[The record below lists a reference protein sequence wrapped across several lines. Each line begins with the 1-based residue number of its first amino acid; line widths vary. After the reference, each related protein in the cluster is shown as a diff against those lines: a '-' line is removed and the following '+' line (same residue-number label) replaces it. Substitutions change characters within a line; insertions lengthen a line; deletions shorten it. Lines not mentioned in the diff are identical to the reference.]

1 MKIKT
6 QYNAGNSARLALILA
21 LNFISNSHGQ
31 DNFAQFELE
40 REDNWSPLI
49 SEDLNG
55 DRLKDL
61 IYSSY
66 SDAAGRELYIH
77 YQQSDGTFQT
87 TPERIEIKREIIGI
101 GFAELRATPGMELV
115 LYATTGVFG
124 LSPSIEGYS
133 DNLRPL
139 VQWDLVANIPDKKT
153 VEFLPPLN
161 DIDGD
166 NKIDMLI
173 PGSEGYGLF
182 SSTSI
187 DLDKNSFVLK
197 DIINPVNDNLIS
209 ARRNNRGAELD
220 GRLSINAREG
230 IVVDVAVEKSH
241 PFDNFL
247 TTWPRTISTDGLPK
261 ENKPLLENESWIPNI
276 IIGNFDNSVGNELA
290 YVNLDDEAR
299 PQLNLRLIQKQKS
312 IEHFHWVGSLPD
324 GGDSTFVDLDLDG
337 LLDMIFLQGG
347 GNSWEAKLYRNRGG
361 GFDFKNP
368 DQVMRFSGY
377 DVRLNVFPT
386 PVGDPALNVSYY
398 TIPVVEAIRNASVTR
413 VNLIYKN
420 NAGDDLLLFE
430 RKPISRQEENFGVE
444 NIRGLAEQLTL
455 AYDVD
460 GDGKNDAAYITEN
473 GTLAAKKVQSDL
485 SIAREPFWE
494 YILPKTV
501 FEFKVLML
509 NDDDVPDLILRH
521 GTSTTVLVSRP

>member
-61 IYSSY
+61 IYSHY

-187 DLDKNSFVLK
+187 E
-197 DIINPVNDNLIS
+197 I
-209 ARRNNRGAELD
+209 
-220 GRLSINAREG
+220 GRAH
-230 IVVDVAVEKSH
+230 V
-241 PFDNFL
+241 
-247 TTWPRTISTDGLPK
+247 
-261 ENKPLLENESWIPNI
+261 
-276 IIGNFDNSVGNELA
+276 
-290 YVNLDDEAR
+290 
-299 PQLNLRLIQKQKS
+299 
-312 IEHFHWVGSLPD
+312 
-324 GGDSTFVDLDLDG
+324 
-337 LLDMIFLQGG
+337 
-347 GNSWEAKLYRNRGG
+347 
-361 GFDFKNP
+361 
-368 DQVMRFSGY
+368 
-377 DVRLNVFPT
+377 
-386 PVGDPALNVSYY
+386 
-398 TIPVVEAIRNASVTR
+398 
-413 VNLIYKN
+413 
-420 NAGDDLLLFE
+420 
-430 RKPISRQEENFGVE
+430 
-444 NIRGLAEQLTL
+444 
-455 AYDVD
+455 
-460 GDGKNDAAYITEN
+460 
-473 GTLAAKKVQSDL
+473 
-485 SIAREPFWE
+485 
-494 YILPKTV
+494 
-501 FEFKVLML
+501 
-509 NDDDVPDLILRH
+509 
-521 GTSTTVLVSRP
+521 